1 MSQSSVAL
9 KILKDLI
16 AIPSYVGEG
25 NPLNENGVVDYIE
38 KWVQANT
45 DFKVER
51 QSLEGNRYNLIV
63 KSGEPRT
70 LFLAHTDTVAPSFN
84 AKHDQLEPIEI
95 DGELWGRGA
104 TDMKSGIATLMSA
117 LLNPSAEKKNFW
129 IVFYADEEYDFL
141 GLKSFV
147 QKYNEIRPSLIISA
161 DGSDL
166 QVGTG
171 CRGLIEMR
179 IRIKGETG
187 HPAKETG
194 KSAIK
199 GAMSVLL
206 ELEKYLSSFE
216 HEILGKSPLNIAYIL
231 GGAEKPES
239 YKESVLLNVGKAGN
253 VVPDIC
259 EFIIDIRP
267 AVAELRAV
275 VVEDFLKEK
284 CLQKGLGYETVTIT
298 HDLGSWYTQ
307 KNEIEKETS
316 VVRNQLGMC
325 SLSNPNESGYID
337 LQMAW
342 EQYDRPPALTF
353 GSGVGLTAHK
363 PDERIKIAD
372 LIDGEKVYRS
382 FMDIIS

>member
-1 MSQSSVAL
+1 MLQASAAI

-25 NPLNENGVVDYIE
+25 NIQNENGVVDYIE
-38 KWVQANT
+38 KWVRTNT
-45 DFKVER
+45 NFKVER
-51 QSLEGNRYNLIV
+51 QALEGDRYNLIV
-63 KSGEPRT
+63 KSGEPKT

-84 AKHDQLEPIEI
+84 AKYNQLIPKEI

-117 LLNPSAEKKNFW
+117 LLNPNAEKKNFW
-129 IVFYADEEYDFL
+129 MVFYADEEYDFL

-147 QKYNEIRPSLIISA
+147 QKYKEIRPSLIISA

-179 IRIKGETG
+179 VRIKGETG

-199 GAMSVLL
+199 GVMSVLL
-206 ELEKYLSSFE
+206 ELEEYLSSFE

-231 GGAEKPES
+231 GGAEKPKS
-239 YKESVLLNVGKAGN
+239 YKGNELFNVGKAGN
-253 VVPDIC
+253 VVPDVC

-267 AVAELRAV
+267 AAAELRAS

-284 CLQKGLGYETVTIT
+284 CLQKGLTYETVAIT
-298 HDLGSWYTQ
+298 HNLGSWYTQ
-307 KNEIEKETS
+307 KDDIEKETL
-316 VVRNQLGMC
+316 VVRNQLGTC

-342 EQYDRPPALTF
+342 EQYGRPPALTF
-353 GSGVGLTAHK
+353 GSGIGLTAHK